1 VSSND
6 RRAREYRLSARELR
20 SRAGRMALDEAR
32 SDVLKLAES
41 YDRLAANL
49 ETAAYTDRPVA
60 DD

>member
-6 RRAREYRLSARELR
+6 RRAHEYRLSARELR

-49 ETAAYTDRPVA
+49 ETAAYAARPIMN
-60 DD
+60 D